1 MTRREFAALGLA
13 AALRGQPPAS
23 RMGIASTSTMS
34 RRGAGPN
41 NGLAFL
47 ERCHAIGAGGVQTGV
62 GPEPAKL
69 RARAEQLGMYV
80 EAFLSLPRNG
90 DVAAFERSVVA
101 AKEAGAIC
109 GRVACLG
116 GRRYETFDTLD
127 AWKAFV
133 KSSHDALALAVPI
146 LEKHKFPAAIENHK
160 DWTLDEHVDLIKKY
174 SSEYLGV
181 LFDFGNSISLLDDPN
196 EQVERLAP
204 YIISTH
210 VKDMGLEPYDDGFL
224 LSEVPMGE
232 GMLDLAKL
240 YRTIQTARPATKFS
254 LEMITRDPLKI
265 PVLTEK
271 YWATFPDRGG
281 RYLARTMKLVRDK
294 GTKGLPVVSKL
305 SETERGEL
313 FDRNNAACLKYSRE
327 KLGV

>member
-1 MTRREFAALGLA
+1 MTRREFAALGIA
-13 AALRGQPPAS
+13 AALQGQTPAS
-23 RMGIASTSTMS
+23 KMGIASTSTMS
-34 RRGAGPN
+34 RGAGPN
-41 NGLAFL
+41 SGLAFL
-47 ERCHAIGAGGVQTGV
+47 ERCHAMGAGGVQTGV
-62 GPEPAKL
+62 GAEPAKL

-90 DVAAFERSVVA
+90 DVAAFERGVVA

-127 AWKAFV
+127 AWKTFV
-133 KSSHDALALAVPI
+133 KNSHDALTLAVPA
-146 LEKHKFPAAIENHK
+146 LEKHKFPIAIENHK
-160 DWTLDEHVDLIKKY
+160 DWTLDEHLDLIKKY
-174 SSEYLGV
+174 SSEYVGV

-204 YIISTH
+204 YIVSTH
-210 VKDMGLEPYDDGFL
+210 VKDMGLEPYEDGFL
-224 LSEVPMGE
+224 LSEVPLGE
-232 GMLDLAKL
+232 GMLDLDKI
-240 YRTIQTARPATKFS
+240 YRTIQTARPKTKFS

-271 YWATFPDRGG
+271 YWATFPGRGG
-281 RYLARTMKLVRDK
+281 VYLARTMKLVRDK

-305 SETERGEL
+305 PESERGAL
-313 FDRNNAACLKYSRE
+313 FDRNNMACLKYSRE